1 MAADLERLAQE
12 FQDPKYAEFRASL
25 MAKAQEARQL
35 GAPEHFD
42 TSIATATPK
51 ETIPVEIRRFTDEAK
66 EALAKEGFVIR
77 ELTGQSIASERA
89 AGRKFWSTWHRDYPQ
104 FEALTSMQ
112 SEVAIKPGKL
122 FIPRSNNKTLAQQEE
137 MIGGFSQRLGETVP
151 GVDAIMGEAPDYVDL
166 VFTHLGAT
174 GEYLFGEKDGYN
186 YARTKTPTV
195 GTHVANVGLAS
206 PGNGLDVDYRLRGYG
221 YSYVY
226 AAPLVV
232 PKA

>member
-1 MAADLERLAQE
+1 MAANLERLAEE
-12 FQDPKYAEFRASL
+12 FTDPRFAEIQATLRAT
-25 MAKAQEARQL
+25 AQRAREL
-35 GAPEHFD
+35 GAPEDFD
-42 TSIATATPK
+42 AAITATPK
-51 ETIPVEIRRFTDEAK
+51 ETTPVEIKRFTGEAR

-89 AGRKFWSTWHRDYPQ
+89 KGSKFWSTWHRDYPQ

-112 SEVAIKPGKL
+112 SEVAVKPGKL
-122 FIPRSNNKTLAQQEE
+122 FIPRSNNKTLIQQEE

-166 VFTHLGAT
+166 VFAHLGVT
-174 GEYLFGEKDGYN
+174 GEYLFGEKDGFN

-195 GTHVANVGLAS
+195 GTRVADVGHAH
-206 PGNGLDVDYRLRGYG
+206 PDNGLRVGDWHRGHG
-221 YSYVY
+221 DSLVY

>member
-1 MAADLERLAQE
+1 MLEAWLNGQTDKAAIFTGKVLLDIFGDVPFPQ
-12 FQDPKYAEFRASL
+12 
-25 MAKAQEARQL
+25 
-35 GAPEHFD
+35 
-42 TSIATATPK
+42 TATPK
-51 ETIPVEIRRFTDEAK
+51 EITPVEIRRFTDEAR
-66 EALAKEGFVIR
+66 EALAKEGYVVR

-89 AGRKFWSTWHRDYPQ
+89 KGSRFWSTWHRDYPQ

-112 SEVAIKPGKL
+112 SEVAVKPGKL
-122 FIPRSNNKTLAQQEE
+122 FLPRSNNKTLIQQEE

-166 VFTHLGAT
+166 VFAHLGVT
-174 GEYLFGEKDGYN
+174 GEYLFGKKDGFN

-195 GTHVANVGLAS
+195 GTRVAYVGRAG
-206 PGNGLDVDYRLRGYG
+206 PGRGLDVGGWYRGHG
-221 YSYVY
+221 NSYVF